1 MAELALTLLPST
13 ETSLQ
18 DRKLKENFLRTL
30 KNHTYARTN
39 QFAVDEHLTG
49 LEEKFQVLNLDDL
62 AAKLYSCRIE
72 LRSHDD
78 HWIPDVLDLLLHLS
92 DNPVKNSR
100 VSDLATGRL
109 AHQIPELLTWKEI
122 EADDPIDRQDSIWKI
137 PTYSDL
143 SSDEDEADGGALSSA
158 ATSPDR
164 LINKALDG
172 RLSARL
178 LDDFDPSLQSSIS
191 RLDKTQFWRL
201 AGPEVCL
208 TERQAIQEVLL
219 MLQGVPTS
227 IFNILPQA
235 IEPNPRYRLEH
246 LNATASSSLLSEAAV
261 LGSQINSIREWLHL
275 RQESNVMQLIED
287 RIRESLSAIE
297 ISFSTMQDR
306 ILQRLPSGGIESLL
320 QVLHLAR
327 STSLPLRNMRRILP
341 LLPPS
346 DPVIALDTLFAF
358 VDSTYSCHDGKTLE
372 IALPILIAAF
382 QLYAR
387 PIDTWISTGSIREDG
402 VRLFISENPR
412 PVERLTLWHN
422 WFHITADDET
432 RIPSFLKPAAK
443 NILTI
448 GKTTAF
454 LAQLQPGSGAVEAIE
469 PLAVSAKEAFDLAQ
483 QSSTSFCAIFDMIVN
498 RHLRAALANATAKLT
513 MLLEEN
519 CGFSRLLDALEH
531 VFLCKNGAVWQRFE
545 SRVFEQID
553 RCVEVWNDRFLCADA
568 LFDTFSNVECVDPE
582 LITVRSAYTSSRTME
597 SRRRSVKILSALTVS
612 YEVSWPI
619 ANVIL
624 PGSIV
629 SYQQIALLLSQLRRV
644 KFSLERRA
652 YFCTQNISLGA
663 GHVQSMAR
671 ALCFQ
676 LSFFINT
683 VYNHLTGCVIDTLT
697 TSARARLSGTIDEMI
712 AVHADYIATLEHG
725 CLCSKRIQPLREA
738 LVSTMDLCIRFTDI
752 VSSPLTRQGPHL
764 DDFEAGS
771 FISARSQR
779 YRKRRRA
786 AESESSSDEE
796 EASDG
801 GDGYSTF
808 ILGEDTS
815 ILDELVRVR
824 GDFKKHVAFLT
835 AGLRGVA
842 RNSGEIGD
850 LFELLADALE
860 GVFPQ
865 GRRVVPL

>member
-18 DRKLKENFLRTL
+18 DRKLKDNFLRTI

-92 DNPVKNSR
+92 DNPAKNSR
-100 VSDLATGRL
+100 VDDLATGRL
-109 AHQIPELLTWKEI
+109 AQQIPELLTWKEV

-137 PTYSDL
+137 PSYSDL
-143 SSDEDEADGGALSSA
+143 SSDEDEADSGALSSA

-172 RLSARL
+172 KLSARL
-178 LDDFDPSLQSSIS
+178 LDDFDPSLRSSIS
-191 RLDKTQFWRL
+191 QLDKTQFWRL
-201 AGPEVCL
+201 PGPEVCL
-208 TERQAIQEVLL
+208 TEKQAIQEVLL
-219 MLQGVPTS
+219 MLQGIPTS

-246 LNATASSSLLSEAAV
+246 LNATASSSLLSEAAL
-261 LGSQINSIREWLHL
+261 LGSQINSIRVWLHL

-287 RIRESLSAIE
+287 RIRESLSAIDL
-297 ISFSTMQDR
+297 SFSTMQDR
-306 ILQRLPSGGIESLL
+306 ILQRLPSAGIESLF

-327 STSLPLRNMRRILP
+327 STSLPLRNMLRILP

-346 DPVIALDTLFAF
+346 DPVTALDTLFAF
-358 VDSTYSCHDGKTLE
+358 VDSTYSCYDEKTLE

-382 QLYAR
+382 QLYAK

-422 WFHITADDET
+422 WVHITPDDET
-432 RIPSFLKPAAK
+432 RIPSLLKSAAK

-454 LAQLQPGSGAVEAIE
+454 LAQLQPGSGAVEAID
-469 PLAVSAKEAFDLAQ
+469 PLAVSAKEAFDLTQ

-498 RHLRAALANATAKLT
+498 RHLTAALANATAKLT

-568 LFDTFSNVECVDPE
+568 LFDTFSSVECVDPE

-619 ANVIL
+619 ANVIR

-629 SYQQIALLLSQLRRV
+629 SYQKIALLLSQLRRV

-663 GHVQSMAR
+663 GHVQTTAR

-683 VYNHLTGCVIDTLT
+683 VYNHLTGCVIDSLT
-697 TSARARLSGTIDEMI
+697 SSARARLSGTIDEMI

-738 LVSTMDLCIRFTDI
+738 LISAMDLCIRFTDI

-771 FISARSQR
+771 FISAHSQR

-786 AESESSSDEE
+786 AESESSSEE
-796 EASDG
+796 EETSDG

-815 ILDELVRVR
+815 ILDELVRVKY
-824 GDFKKHVAFLT
+824 DFRKHVAFLT

-842 RNSGEIGD
+842 RNSGETGD

-860 GVFPQ
+860 GVLPQ
-865 GRRVVPL
+865 ARRVVSL